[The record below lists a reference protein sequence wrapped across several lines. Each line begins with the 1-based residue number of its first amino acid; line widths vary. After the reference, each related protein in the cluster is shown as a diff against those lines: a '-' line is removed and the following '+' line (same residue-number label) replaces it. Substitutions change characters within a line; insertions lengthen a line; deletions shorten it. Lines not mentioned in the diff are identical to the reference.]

1 MTELDT
7 MTTPTD
13 EDLLQLAAA
22 RARRRLLEAPAL
34 VGYVRALMVPG
45 LGGAQDGMPR
55 AASKTAP
62 LPMRADAV
70 DDTDDIFARLTYWV
84 NYWSTAYKV
93 APPSAVLVHW
103 ARDGEAAGFR
113 AETTPAGAQALLT
126 QVTTWLLIRHDLI
139 ALHADGPVFF
149 DDVNEML
156 RSLWAKYPTA
166 PRAARGVLDR
176 ACPVCDRFAF
186 GAHWPDDAD
195 VDGFELSCSFC
206 GHSQPAADFIRA
218 GRVRELMH
226 ELREEHADPRSEWWT
241 KRQAMLELDLGK
253 STLNRYIADGDLQTY
268 TVQGTVYVNTEDLLT
283 LWRAKRTSTKETRA
297 VGA

>member
-7 MTTPTD
+7 LTTPTD
-13 EDLLQLAAA
+13 EELLQLAAA

-62 LPMRADAV
+62 LPLRADAV
-70 DDTDDIFARLTYWV
+70 DDTDDIYARLTHWVHYWGRILGA
-84 NYWSTAYKV
+84 T
-93 APPSAVLVHW
+93 PPSAVLVHW

-113 AETTPAGAQALLT
+113 AETTPAGAQALLQ
-126 QVTTWLLIRHDLI
+126 QVTLWLLVRHDPI
-139 ALHADGPVFF
+139 AAHVDGPTYF
-149 DDVNEML
+149 DDVNGML
-156 RSLWAKYPTA
+156 RDLWAKYPTA

-186 GAHWPDDAD
+186 GAHWPDDAE
-195 VDGFELSCSFC
+195 VDGFVLACSFC

-226 ELREEHADPRSEWWT
+226 ELREEHAEPRSEWWT
-241 KRQAMLELDLGK
+241 KRQAVVELDITMR
-253 STLNRYIADGDLQTY
+253 TLDRYIVGGLGTY
-268 TVQGTVYVNTEDLLT
+268 TVQGTVYVNTEDLLA
-283 LWRAKRTSTKETRA
+283 LWREKRAKARGTQA
-297 VGA
+297 VTT